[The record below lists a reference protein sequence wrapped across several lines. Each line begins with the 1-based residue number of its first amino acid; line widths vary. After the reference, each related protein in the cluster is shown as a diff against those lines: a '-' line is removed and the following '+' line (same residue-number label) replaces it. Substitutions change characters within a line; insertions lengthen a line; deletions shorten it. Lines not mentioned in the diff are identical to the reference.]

1 MNLKP
6 VVAAVLLMTFGVFA
20 SAQSLADTARKEK
33 ERREALKTKPTV
45 TVTNADL
52 SKVKKKAATNDVKAE
67 VPVPNPDE
75 TENPEAAAK
84 PSAVEASAPA
94 QSDTGLAAEA
104 RRRAETDR
112 AELQGR
118 WEREKERVEF
128 LNLKMR
134 ALGQQFN
141 TFNSMTPKNK
151 IQKEL
156 AETNLKLQAAVAEE
170 ARLKK
175 DLDKI
180 PPPSGKT
187 PIR

>member
-1 MNLKP
+1 MNLKR

-20 SAQSLADTARKEK
+20 SDQSLADAARKEK

-52 SKVKKKAATNDVKAE
+52 SKIKKIAATNDVKAE

-75 TENPEAAAK
+75 AENPEAIAK
-84 PSAVEASAPA
+84 PSAVAAVEPAASDA
-94 QSDTGLAAEA
+94 GLAAEA

-128 LNLKMR
+128 LTLKMR
-134 ALGQQFN
+134 ALGQQLN

-151 IQKEL
+151 IQKDL
-156 AETNLKLQAAVAEE
+156 AETSLQLQASAAEE

-187 PIR
+187 PIK